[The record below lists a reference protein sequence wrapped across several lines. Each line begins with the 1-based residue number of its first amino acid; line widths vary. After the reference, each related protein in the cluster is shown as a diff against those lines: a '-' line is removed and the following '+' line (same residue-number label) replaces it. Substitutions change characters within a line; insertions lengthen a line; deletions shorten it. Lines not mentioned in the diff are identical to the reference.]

1 MAHTQNPNAME
12 LRATLLTAALLQ
24 LAAAT
29 AQLSGIYIVGGADA
43 HFAHP
48 TEAIAALHAEGAEGD
63 VTFSIR
69 PGQYLGQY
77 TLGPVAGNP
86 GRITFQSSTG
96 EAADV
101 TLAHHATSSESD
113 HVLRI
118 EGARNVSIEGLTLK
132 ALCPEQKRFVV
143 LQSAAHGFS
152 MHACVFEPAREAQV
166 LAGRGTGARS
176 RR

>member
-1 MAHTQNPNAME
+1 MKT
-12 LRATLLTAALLQ
+12 RTLL
-24 LAAAT
+24 LAAALFQFAT
-29 AQLSGIYIVGGADA
+29 GNAQLSGTYTVGGHDAD
-43 HFAHP
+43 FATP
-48 TEAIAALHAEGAEGD
+48 AEAIAALHAEGAQGD

-77 TLGPVAGNP
+77 TLGTVAGNP
-86 GRITFQSSTG
+86 GRITFRGSTG

-101 TLAHHATSSESD
+101 TLAHHATSAESD

-143 LQSAAHGFS
+143 LQSAADGFS
-152 MHACVFEPAREAQV
+152 MHACVFEPAREPQV
-166 LAGRGTGARS
+166 LAGRGPSAKS

>member
-12 LRATLLTAALLQ
+12 LRATLLAAALLQ

-29 AQLSGIYIVGGADA
+29 AQLSGTYTVGGADA

-48 TEAIAALHAEGAEGD
+48 AEAIAALHAEGAEGD

-77 TLGPVAGNP
+77 TLGPVAGDP

-143 LQSAAHGFS
+143 LQSAADGFS
-152 MHACVFEPAREAQV
+152 MHACVFEPAREPQV
-166 LAGRGTGARS
+166 LAGRGPGARN